1 MTSSKILTEL
11 TEPMPSSSQKHLC
24 PKPCKLVISGE
35 FKTMMMKVWLV
46 IPWVAPDET
55 EKKIFSNMGSAN
67 VWLSCLEY
75 WIGFRKRAFI
85 QLFS

>member
-55 EKKIFSNMGSAN
+55 EKKFSQS
-67 VWLSCLEY
+67 
-75 WIGFRKRAFI
+75 FRTWEAPTSDCDI
-85 QLFS
+85 